1 MVALSLSPPPL
12 TIALK
17 VHAADSC
24 SSGPR
29 KLRQMTACFHKDL
42 LSMWGNPVFGKRLGG
57 FGFPEGS
64 RTLTLRALTTGLGQ
78 NVCGGIG
85 IQ

>member
-1 MVALSLSPPPL
+1 
-12 TIALK
+12 
-17 VHAADSC
+17 
-24 SSGPR
+24 
-29 KLRQMTACFHKDL
+29 MTACFHKDL
-42 LSMWGNPVFGKRLGG
+42 LSMWGNPVFGKGLGG

-64 RTLTLRALTTGLGQ
+64 RILTLRALTTGLGQ

>member
-1 MVALSLSPPPL
+1 
-12 TIALK
+12 
-17 VHAADSC
+17 
-24 SSGPR
+24 
-29 KLRQMTACFHKDL
+29 
-42 LSMWGNPVFGKRLGG
+42 MWGNPVFGKCLGG